1 MAPLERLIGDD
12 LSRGLAEQR
21 DALNQRFRTAALR
34 YQGLDPAGFGT
45 HLTVRV
51 DPIVAAATETM
62 PDRAS
67 MVTRV
72 LYDAS
77 LEIVGRRLFDQYP
90 ALDRAWTELLPRL
103 GGAVAATPLGTV
115 GAVTNAIVGQD
126 CDPDRWI
133 DVILR
138 LTPKIRSAA
147 HLREA
152 GVLASWQAGAA
163 HLRDQ
168 ARQRWDALDD
178 DTARLAVGAEPDTDR
193 TELAARL
200 DDPWHDPRIAG
211 RVRTTIVRRIGGFV
225 GFGGPFHTPPQVQ
238 ASDGQ
243 LFVADENR
251 WWRLHLD
258 LFGTS
263 LRPVPGR
270 PDGNSANSSRWA
282 VTRGRARGP
291 AGEVE
296 LPQLARNGTWAS
308 DQHSLVVASRRSHEL
323 TVVAG
328 VTR

>member
-1 MAPLERLIGDD
+1 MIGDD
-12 LSRGLAEQR
+12 LSQGLSGQR

-34 YQGLDPAGFGT
+34 HQGLDPAGFAT

-51 DPIVAAATETM
+51 DPIVGAAAGAM

-72 LYDAS
+72 LFDAS

-115 GAVTNAIVGQD
+115 GAVTNAIVGQE

-133 DVILR
+133 DVVLR
-138 LTPKIRSAA
+138 LAPKIRSAA

-163 HLRDQ
+163 HLRHQ
-168 ARQRWDALDD
+168 ARQRWDRLDD

-193 TELAARL
+193 SELAARL
-200 DDPWHDPRIAG
+200 DDPWHDPRVAG
-211 RVRTTIVRRIGGFV
+211 RARTTIVRRIGGFV

-263 LRPVPGR
+263 LRPVSGR
-270 PDGNSANSSRWA
+270 PEGNAANSSRWA

-291 AGEVE
+291 VGEVE
-296 LPQLARNGTWAS
+296 LPRLARNGTWAS

-328 VTR
+328 GTQ